1 MLSTSRHALCIY
13 SRLCLRVK
21 VAHSLSVSAS
31 NLLVSHCSVT
41 VARSLLACR
50 ASRWLGVRLPRDED
64 QRRWVPGGCSQAP
77 PTLRLP
83 AHRQG
88 PAAVWHAGTCK
99 LVCWLMCS
107 LTPRL
112 TCCLGVSQHMP
123 AHTRTVCVCAYSRTS
138 VGTQLMRSASC
149 EALGRARLNR
159 FLVFTGRRSVHLHA
173 AVHSSACDCLC
184 AFSGFLQFSFSSV
197 INRDSRADFC
207 KFCIMHWNVFCKLS
221 TRTSQ
226 TRAPQFLMVA
236 RVKIKIS
243 VWVFLCFQQPEDGGE
258 IANMQ
263 DNQNAFFS
271 RRDVLWHSTLPLA
284 ALLSFEFWQMDAS
297 DLSWHWT
304 RAGHSWSATG

>member
-112 TCCLGVSQHMP
+112 TCCLGVSQHMHP
-123 AHTRTVCVCAYSRTS
+123 LRACVRIREQVWGLNWC
-138 VGTQLMRSASC
+138 VQ
-149 EALGRARLNR
+149 RAARPW
-159 FLVFTGRRSVHLHA
+159 GEQ
-173 AVHSSACDCLC
+173 DWI
-184 AFSGFLQFSFSSV
+184 AFS
-197 INRDSRADFC
+197 C
-207 KFCIMHWNVFCKLS
+207 
-221 TRTSQ
+221 SQ
-226 TRAPQFLMVA
+226 EEG
-236 RVKIKIS
+236 
-243 VWVFLCFQQPEDGGE
+243 LCTC
-258 IANMQ
+258 
-263 DNQNAFFS
+263 
-271 RRDVLWHSTLPLA
+271 TLPCIPLHVTVRVLSLGFCSFLFQ
-284 ALLSFEFWQMDAS
+284 AL
-297 DLSWHWT
+297 
-304 RAGHSWSATG
+304 